1 MKKIAK
7 KVLDIEIKELKK
19 LYKRIN
25 DDFIRA
31 VEMINNIDGS
41 VVVTGMGKSGLI
53 GKKISATLA
62 STGTPSFFVHPAEAS
77 HGDLGMIRKK
87 DIVLAISNSG
97 NTEELIGILPS
108 IKRMGLSIIAMTGN
122 KNSELANHSDVILDI
137 SVGEEA
143 CPLDL
148 APTASTTNT
157 LVLGDMLA
165 ITLLKVKGFKEE
177 DFALYHPGG
186 TLGKKLLIKVKDIM
200 LTGSDIPLVKPDR
213 KLKDAIINIMIPK
226 NEGGLVIVNDRDILQ
241 GIYTDGDFKRTLE
254 KYGELKD
261 LQMKDV
267 MTENPKTIKKDRMA
281 EYALKVME
289 DNNISILV
297 VVDDS
302 KKVVGHIQMK
312 DLLKAGVV

>member
-31 VEMINNIDGS
+31 VEMINDIDGS